1 MRSKQPKTKPAA
13 KPTAPRLPSKKPEP
27 VSNIRIPAWVDEEPD
42 KTESYHLIAER
53 SDAWD
58 QAVELTRSE
67 YLSLKDRL
75 AEMRG
80 YAVPAEAAHA

>member
-1 MRSKQPKTKPAA
+1 
-13 KPTAPRLPSKKPEP
+13 
-27 VSNIRIPAWVDEEPD
+27 
-42 KTESYHLIAER
+42 
-53 SDAWD
+53 
-58 QAVELTRSE
+58 VELTRSE